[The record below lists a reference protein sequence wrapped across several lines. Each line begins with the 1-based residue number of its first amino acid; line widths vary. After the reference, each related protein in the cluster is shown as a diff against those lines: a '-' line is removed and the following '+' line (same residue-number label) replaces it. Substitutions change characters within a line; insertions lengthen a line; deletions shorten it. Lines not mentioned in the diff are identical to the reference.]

1 MENNILRAN
10 QTPNSITINI
20 TESMNTRSFEKTE
33 IIHKVEFDK
42 VKKLI
47 NDQIEKIKKE
57 EHKDPKNISRYNDTI
72 TILGTRGSGKTS
84 FLMSI
89 LHYCKEERN
98 EDIEIIELIDP
109 TLIEEKGHIFLTLI
123 SLIADKV
130 EQKISKNECDPCC
143 KEYRQRKS
151 WDDKLKILAAG
162 LPSIDIDNASL
173 YSNWHDPEHVMR
185 KGLEAVKAAKRLEE
199 NFNKIVDEALEIL
212 GKKAFLIAF
221 DDIDVN
227 FNNGW
232 KVLET
237 IRKYLTSQQIITLL
251 SGDIKLFSKAIRKHQ
266 WKNLGNELLTWEGE
280 KLKRIEI
287 FDEMVT
293 EIESQYMQKI
303 MKAPN
308 RIHLLTIG
316 EMLNNR
322 GVKVYINK
330 KDNNIYTHYIEALK
344 YWGIHNKYEAH
355 SVVSYLLT
363 LPLRTQIQFLKLY
376 EEYKEKKERPEN
388 KQEGD
393 KVDRVSLLDIT
404 DTFVSD
410 MYELSIDVEHAKSQ
424 PKDFCNIA
432 HDFLLK
438 NELLNETYQLL
449 PTSASVNYNAVLFS
463 LYTMFVEHSRNNPSM
478 FFEYW
483 ITIATIKNLLT
494 IMPYRSDQKK
504 DTALVPTIEGLSD
517 YSFIGQNKVYRDICS
532 YMSTYIRASIN
543 YNRSE
548 NKAPWGGTLILKGL
562 AESAKK
568 SLKASQ
574 DRIDVVFKREGITT
588 MDRQLAFFPM
598 SIASYAHKQQSI
610 VIYSFYTLLGTITE
624 LLKRYSILKKDS
636 SNNVNDIYVLL
647 KELSQVKDNVM
658 PVFESGANPSEQ
670 EPIFNTIEEEKE
682 GEGEGEEK
690 ELAKVLYAW
699 MEKCPRCVPP
709 HLIGKIATRAFYA
722 MRTLDDRILASED
735 PNLGDAMHRR
745 IVIVM
750 NSALVEDAKENLGNS
765 KLSNNNPMESNQIFY
780 NNLRIIEKL
789 EDGDKSKLEFSRW
802 IISCPLFL
810 CYLNLD
816 NAYSEESNR
825 HLNNTSELRSSLFH
839 FINQSS
845 KDINDD
851 ARNIMDWCI
860 GNSIYKKLQQV
871 CIYSSKSNKSNKNRK
886 SNPITFSFASN
897 YIRKT
902 IEVFEPLYD
911 TPQTFN
917 KENTDNIFMRV
928 RPSFKKEQDIK
939 SNIDKLKTQCEGCS
953 SWKEVIIKIQANN
966 KI

>member
-1 MENNILRAN
+1 MGNDKIIIDL
-10 QTPNSITINI
+10 SK
-20 TESMNTRSFEKTE
+20 SMNACSFEGSD
-33 IIHKVEFDK
+33 IIHKTEFDR
-42 VKKLI
+42 VIELI
-47 NDQIEKIKKE
+47 NNKITKLKEDDKNYIEI
-57 EHKDPKNISRYNDTI
+57 HKRYNDTI
-72 TILGTRGSGKTS
+72 TILGSRGSGKTS

-89 LHYCKEERN
+89 LQRYNGHD
-98 EDIEIIELIDP
+98 DIEIIELIDP

-123 SLIADKV
+123 SLITDKV
-130 EQKISKNECDPCC
+130 EKKISKNECDPCC

-151 WDDKLKILAAG
+151 WDDKLKRLAAG

-185 KGLEAVKAAKRLEE
+185 KGLDAVKAAKELGE
-199 NFNKIVDEALEIL
+199 NFNKIVEEALNIL

-237 IRKYLTSQQIITLL
+237 IRKYLTSPRIITLL
-251 SGDIKLFSKAIRKHQ
+251 SGDLKLFSKAIRKYQ
-266 WKNLGNELLTWEGE
+266 WENLGNELLTWEGE
-280 KLKRIEI
+280 KLKKIEKY
-287 FDEMVT
+287 DELVT

-316 EMLNNR
+316 EILNN
-322 GVKVYINK
+322 GDKIFINQQS
-330 KDNNIYTHYIEALK
+330 NEVAIYKHYEYFLSK
-344 YWGIHNKYEAH
+344 LGLHNKYEIHA
-355 SVVSYLLT
+355 VNTYLLG
-363 LPLRTQIQFLKLY
+363 LPLRTQIQILKL
-376 EEYKEKKERPEN
+376 
-388 KQEGD
+388 
-393 KVDRVSLLDIT
+393 VSDSSLNILNIT
-404 DTFVSD
+404 DAFVSD
-410 MYELSIDVEHAKSQ
+410 LYELGVDVELAKSQ

-438 NELLNETYQLL
+438 KELLNETYQLL

-463 LYTMFVEHSRNNPSM
+463 LYTMFVEHSKSNPSI

-543 YNRSE
+543 YNSSE

-568 SLKASQ
+568 SLKATQ

-598 SIASYAHKQQSI
+598 SIASYAHKQQSL

-624 LLKRYSILKKDS
+624 LLKRYNILKKDS

-647 KELSQVKDNVM
+647 KELSQVKDYVM
-658 PVFESGANPSEQ
+658 PVFESGVNPSGQ

-682 GEGEGEEK
+682 GEEK
-690 ELAKVLYAW
+690 ELANVLYAW
-699 MEKCPRCVPP
+699 MEKCPSCVPP

-722 MRTLDDRILASED
+722 MRNLDDRALSGEE

-750 NSALVEDAKENLGNS
+750 NSALVEDAKENLD
-765 KLSNNNPMESNQIFY
+765 KFTLSNNNPLEKNTIFI
-780 NNLRIIEKL
+780 NNLKKVNEI
-789 EDGDKSKLEFSRW
+789 SKEWKKIEFSRW
-802 IISCPLFL
+802 LLACPLL
-810 CYLNLD
+810 LLYMNI
-816 NAYSEESNR
+816 E
-825 HLNNTSELRSSLFH
+825 SLFNEKIDEGEKLETKTKNTDILSFAMDIYKSSGKTKH
-839 FINQSS
+839 FDIEWF
-845 KDINDD
+845 KDK
-851 ARNIMDWCI
+851 
-860 GNSIYKKLQQV
+860 SIYKKLV
-871 CIYSSKSNKSNKNRK
+871 DVAMFSK
-886 SNPITFSFASN
+886 
-897 YIRKT
+897 
-902 IEVFEPLYD
+902 
-911 TPQTFN
+911 
-917 KENTDNIFMRV
+917 
-928 RPSFKKEQDIK
+928 
-939 SNIDKLKTQCEGCS
+939 
-953 SWKEVIIKIQANN
+953 
-966 KI
+966 